1 MTPHGRDRATAV
13 AAGLLATYV
22 LFCLVV
28 FAYGEAPRG
37 VVAELFAGTWGS
49 AYGVGQVIFKATPLL
64 FAGVAVDLALR
75 AKLFNIGAEGQI
87 AVASLAL
94 GVVGARLPVGIPR
107 VVAWPLLVAV
117 AMIAGGVWA
126 IPSAYLKARRGVHE
140 VLTTV
145 LMNRVAD
152 TLLSLSLASGLALA
166 GTTRTPEIVAAAKL
180 PRLDVVTSRLAGSS
194 ANVSIVIAVV
204 VAFVVAW
211 AFRRTRARELWL
223 VGENPIA
230 TAAAKIPVARR
241 IGQAMVLS
249 GAVAGLASTATVL
262 GYKGYFELGL
272 GAGAGFGGLAVAML
286 GRGSAWGLVLA
297 ALFFG
302 TLEQGGLAVNAHVPR
317 EVMSVLEGAAIVVVA
332 VVERWSA
339 RATQAEAVA

>member
-1 MTPHGRDRATAV
+1 MSAHGRDRLLAV
-13 AAGLLATYV
+13 VAGLLATYV

-28 FAYGEAPRG
+28 FAYGEAPRL

-49 AYGVGQVIFKATPLL
+49 AYGIGQVVFKATPLL
-64 FAGVAVDLALR
+64 FAGVAVELALR
-75 AKLFNIGAEGQI
+75 AKLFNIGAEGQM

-94 GVVGARLPVGIPR
+94 GAVGAWLPPTVPRL
-107 VVAWPLLVAV
+107 VAWPLLVLVAV
-117 AMIAGGVWA
+117 VAGAAWA
-126 IPSAYLKARRGVHE
+126 VPPAYLKAERGVHE

-152 TLLSLSLASGLALA
+152 TVLALSLAGGLALA
-166 GTTRTPEIVAAAKL
+166 GTTRTRDIPPSATL
-180 PRLDVVTSRLAGSS
+180 PRLSFVFPGSS
-194 ANVSIVIAVV
+194 ANVSVVLAVALAV
-204 VAFVVAW
+204 GVAW

-223 VGENPIA
+223 VGENPVA
-230 TAAAKIPVARR
+230 AAAAKLPVRR
-241 IGQAMVLS
+241 RVAQAMLLS

-286 GRGSAWGLVLA
+286 GRGSALGLVLA

-317 EVMSVLEGAAIVVVA
+317 EIVSVLEGVAIVVVA
-332 VVERWSA
+332 VVERWAA
-339 RATQAEAVA
+339 RARAAEATA